1 MRRFRILNLLLIAAA
16 AICLALA
23 WRTGYWTVGGAGAF
37 AALCLLAAC
46 NPRVGGRRK
55 TDERE
60 IPAAQQVAQPRTRRS
75 RVAGDTLAQ
84 QMIGQGR
91 EALLLRPQIA
101 TNLSAEDLADAQA
114 ALDEAMT
121 IVPQGSVLLRA
132 RCYEDLD
139 EADVARGERLVEV
152 EGFFLDRFLV
162 TSAEYLRFVEDGGY
176 EQMSLWDDSIWPAVL
191 GFTDAS
197 GQPGPRF
204 WRDGKYL
211 EGKAEHPVVGV
222 SWFEA
227 AAYARWL
234 GKRLPTD
241 PEWVKA
247 GSWPVAA
254 EGAKPIQRRFPWGDA
269 LDRGLVHLWGS
280 GEFGTVPVTATPNS
294 ASVGGVHQLVGNV
307 WEWTSTS
314 FGAWEP
320 TNRRIETP
328 QPLKSIRGGAFDTY
342 FEAQAHCQFQSGESP
357 LSRKHNIGFRCALG
371 FCDVWS
377 MADDANP
384 AAQGNPAAD
393 RQEAH
398 A

>member
-1 MRRFRILNLLLIAAA
+1 MRRFRFINLLLIAAA
-16 AICLALA
+16 VGCLALA
-23 WRTGYWTVGGAGAF
+23 WRTGYWTAGCAGAF

-55 TDERE
+55 TDENDFP
-60 IPAAQQVAQPRTRRS
+60 ITSQAAQPRPKRAAATG
-75 RVAGDTLAQ
+75 GDNLAR
-84 QMIGQGR
+84 QMIAQGR

-101 TNLSAEDLADAQA
+101 GNLSAEDLTAAQA
-114 ALDEAMT
+114 ALDETMT

-139 EADVARGERLVEV
+139 EADHARGERLVDV

-162 TSAEYLRFVEDGGY
+162 TNADYLRFVEDGGY

-191 GFTDAS
+191 GFTDS
-197 GQPGPRF
+197 TGQPGPRF
-204 WRDGKYL
+204 WRDGCYG

-247 GSWPVAA
+247 GSWPVSA

-280 GEFGTVPVTATPNS
+280 GEFSTVPVTGTPNS

-307 WEWTSTS
+307 WEWTSTT

-320 TNRRIETP
+320 SNRRIETAL
-328 QPLKSIRGGAFDTY
+328 PLKSIRGGAFDTY

-371 FCDVWS
+371 FCDVGPLGNETPS
-377 MADDANP
+377 
-384 AAQGNPAAD
+384 AAETGGAG
-393 RQEAH
+393 REEVH